1 MGIKVLFLIAI
12 TALLHL
18 PAIAMA
24 NSEPPSREE
33 MWRVIQQQ
41 QREIELLK
49 RQLQSTE
56 QKVEATGEAIDT
68 MQAGGG
74 ADAEEPDQALG
85 ASHSPFEHGG
95 DGRTIVGGYGELHY
109 NNLEGKGGAN
119 DKDEIDFHRLIL
131 FIGHQFNERIRFF
144 SEIEYEHADTGS
156 NGSVEIEQAYLEFD
170 LNDQNRARAGL
181 FLVPVGIINETHEP
195 PSFYGVERNPV
206 ERNIIPATW
215 WVGGTALRG
224 EFASGWSYDVALHE
238 GLNTSAGDSYAVR
251 KGRQKTSE
259 AIADDL
265 AATARLK
272 WTGYPGVEIA
282 GSFQYQ
288 ADVTQGTDS
297 SAGSANLY
305 EVHAIWNRGPFG
317 LRALYALW
325 DLDGSGPKAIG
336 ADEQKGFYVEPSY
349 KFNDKFGI
357 FTRFNQWDNAAGSGS
372 DSEKQQWD
380 IGLNWWP
387 HPDVV
392 IKADYQ
398 NQDNDDGKDQDGVN
412 LGVGYQF

>member
-1 MGIKVLFLIAI
+1 MGINTLLLVALA
-12 TALLHL
+12 ALLQL
-18 PAIAMA
+18 PASAMA
-24 NSEPPSREE
+24 SGEPPSREE
-33 MWRVIQQQ
+33 MWRIIQQQ

-49 RQLQSTE
+49 RQFQRTE
-56 QKVEATGEAIDT
+56 EKVEATGEAIDT
-68 MQAGGG
+68 MQAGSGIDIEKQG
-74 ADAEEPDQALG
+74 RGLG
-85 ASHSPFEHGG
+85 VGHTPFEHGRA
-95 DGRTIVGGYGELHY
+95 GRTIVGGYGELHY
-109 NNLEGKGGAN
+109 NNLDGKGGAK
-119 DKDEIDFHRLIL
+119 DKDEIDLHRLIL
-131 FIGHQFNERIRFF
+131 FIGHQFNDRIRFF
-144 SEIEYEHADTGS
+144 AEIEYEHADTGR

-170 LNDQNRARAGL
+170 LNDRHSARAGL
-181 FLVPVGIINETHEP
+181 FLVPAGIINETHEP

-206 ERNIIPATW
+206 ERNIIPTTW
-215 WVGGTALRG
+215 WVGGAALHG
-224 EFASGWSYDVALHE
+224 ELAPGWSYDVALHE
-238 GLNTSAGDSYAVR
+238 GLNTSAGDSYAIR

-259 AIADDL
+259 AIANDL

-288 ADVTQGTDS
+288 ADLTQGSDP

-305 EVHAIWNRGPFG
+305 EIHAIWSRGPFG
-317 LRALYALW
+317 LRALYARW

-336 ADEQKGFYVEPSY
+336 ADKQAGFYVEPAY
-349 KFNDKFGI
+349 KFNDKLGI
-357 FTRFNQWDNAAGSGS
+357 FARFNQWDNAAGDGS

-398 NQDNDDGKDQDGVN
+398 NQENDDGGDLDGIN
-412 LGVGYQF
+412 LGVGYHF